1 MFVWLAFACVPVL
14 IASFCHV
21 AVHAQGHS
29 QDAHD
34 TRGMSACLPSPALCI
49 LARLALPPH
58 YYIFGCMSVS
68 QLLDNRDKRKTKKKK
83 LVKSDASL
91 PGRAGSGPRNNNHE
105 HARAHVG
112 DLFLAFRVR
121 VVVGRRRS
129 CYEMRLG
136 SLGSAGVP
144 GDMALDAQKQIG
156 RDRESL
162 HAFGTNP
169 RSWRED
175 KLVSYQKR
183 RFKMF
188 VC

>member
-58 YYIFGCMSVS
+58 PQYIFGCMSVS
-68 QLLDNRDKRKTKKKK
+68 QLLDNKDKRKTKKNSSN
-83 LVKSDASL
+83 LMPL
-91 PGRAGSGPRNNNHE
+91 CRAGPGPHNNNHE

-129 CYEMRLG
+129 GYEMGLG

-156 RDRESL
+156 RPPD
-162 HAFGTNP
+162 
-169 RSWRED
+169 
-175 KLVSYQKR
+175 
-183 RFKMF
+183 
-188 VC
+188 

>member
-1 MFVWLAFACVPVL
+1 L
-14 IASFCHV
+14 IT
-21 AVHAQGHS
+21 G
-29 QDAHD
+29 
-34 TRGMSACLPSPALCI
+34 TRGK
-49 LARLALPPH
+49 
-58 YYIFGCMSVS
+58 
-68 QLLDNRDKRKTKKKK
+68 QKKK

-129 CYEMRLG
+129 GYEMGLG

-156 RDRESL
+156 RPPVLTDDQQQAAIERACML
-162 HAFGTNP
+162 LARIPDLGVRIN
-169 RSWRED
+169 
-175 KLVSYQKR
+175 
-183 RFKMF
+183 
-188 VC
+188 